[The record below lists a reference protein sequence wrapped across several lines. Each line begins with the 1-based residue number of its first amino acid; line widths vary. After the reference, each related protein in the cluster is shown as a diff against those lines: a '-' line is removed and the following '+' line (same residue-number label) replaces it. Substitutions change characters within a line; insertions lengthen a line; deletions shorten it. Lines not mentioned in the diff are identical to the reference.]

1 MTSIRCSFLAISL
14 FFLFSCESL
23 VIAQTPEKRET
34 FYFSIGFGGRYI
46 NRDSLPD
53 SGDLDFMNYLYRQDT
68 GAEYGLL
75 SLNFRMAPSEKFEF
89 SATAVLLSDLIP
101 NQLNIDV
108 RYKPVPNDKPMTW
121 GMIGSFF
128 IYPQYLEN
136 YNSFHLLHDTGFI
149 ADLDP
154 NFRQISI
161 YDIGIALGPSLNF
174 SKGRF
179 HGEINLGVG
188 ISGFLPFNEHISQK
202 KTDANLRRE
211 YHYETHYSP
220 ALFFRPGAEAGFRL
234 ISFGKASAGITI
246 SAGGMWS
253 KRSISYKRTAY
264 IWTTENAI
272 TQEIKSEKQ
281 WYSKLEIEGGFY
293 LAF

>member
-1 MTSIRCSFLAISL
+1 MTRIRCQTVAFVLLLLVSFTYRS
-14 FFLFSCESL
+14 
-23 VIAQTPEKRET
+23 IAQPSEISEKFR
-34 FYFSIGFGGRYI
+34 FSVVAGGRYI
-46 NRDSLPD
+46 NHDSQPD
-53 SGDLDFMNYLYRQDT
+53 AGDLDFMNYLYGQGI
-68 GAEYGLL
+68 GADYGLL

-108 RYKPVPNDKPMTW
+108 RYKPVINDKPMTW

-136 YNSFHLLHDTGFI
+136 YNSFHLNRDTGFI

-161 YDIGIALGPSLNF
+161 YDIGIALGPTLNIV
-174 SKGRF
+174 KGRF
-179 HGEINLGVG
+179 HAEINLGLG
-188 ISGFLPFNEHISQK
+188 ISGFLPFNERISQK

-211 YHYETHYSP
+211 FHYETHYSP
-220 ALFFRPGAEAGFRL
+220 AFFFSPEAEAGFRL
-234 ISFGKASAGITI
+234 ISFGKASTGII
-246 SAGGMWS
+246 LNAGGLWS
-253 KRSISYKRTAY
+253 KRSISYKRTTY